1 MSKLYLEWVEKAEG
15 DYHTALREYRV
26 RKYPNYDAACFH
38 AQQCLEKYL
47 KACLQREEIYFPK
60 THDLNALL
68 DLLLSTHPLLE
79 VIRNDLKLISSY
91 GVEVR
96 YPRGIRNQRRSPG
109 CDQHY
114 EKNTQRIPPIA
125 SFGGQI
131 KSCIFNGF
139 TSV

>member
-96 YPRGIRNQRRSPG
+96 YPGESATKEEARVAISIMKKIRSEFRQLLHLE
-109 CDQHY
+109 D
-114 EKNTQRIPPIA
+114 K
-125 SFGGQI
+125 
-131 KSCIFNGF
+131 
-139 TSV
+139 